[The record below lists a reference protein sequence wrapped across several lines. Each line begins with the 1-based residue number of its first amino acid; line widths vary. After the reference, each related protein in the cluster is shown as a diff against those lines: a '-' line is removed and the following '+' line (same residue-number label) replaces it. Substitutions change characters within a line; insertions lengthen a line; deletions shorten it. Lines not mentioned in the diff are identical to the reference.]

1 MKIVRKFCLY
11 LTIAVFAVC
20 TPFSVPTVLPQDSD
34 TPAADSQGRI
44 TISVKVNTV
53 NVPVTVRK
61 RDGGFIKGL
70 SQDAFRIYEDG
81 VPQEISL
88 FTQEALP
95 TNIAIVLDISG
106 SVGNAWGSIQHATRK
121 FVEQLHPED
130 KFSLFTFNTQI
141 RLKMDWGNNTDRMDQ
156 VLGSIFCTGNTKVWD
171 TIWAI
176 GSDAFKGIEGKKA
189 IIIMSDGMDNRS
201 IKTYDEAVEEAVRS
215 EAAVYIVSKTEALRQ
230 MYLYDKRKYGD
241 PYGLFRP
248 EDFVIADLALRNL
261 AEKTGGRVLYPNSFG
276 QLNDIYEEVIEEL
289 RNQYTIGYVSNN
301 AINDGSYRNIDVRVN
316 VPDSSVTARPGY
328 YAPNEIP

>member
-1 MKIVRKFCLY
+1 MEQISNVITPEPLASDLLKKMDAYWRAANY
-11 LTIAVFAVC
+11 L
-20 TPFSVPTVLPQDSD
+20 
-34 TPAADSQGRI
+34 
-44 TISVKVNTV
+44 
-53 NVPVTVRK
+53 
-61 RDGGFIKGL
+61 
-70 SQDAFRIYEDG
+70 
-81 VPQEISL
+81 
-88 FTQEALP
+88 
-95 TNIAIVLDISG
+95 
-106 SVGNAWGSIQHATRK
+106 SVG
-121 FVEQLHPED
+121 
-130 KFSLFTFNTQI
+130 
-141 RLKMDWGNNTDRMDQ
+141 
-156 VLGSIFCTGNTKVWD
+156 
-171 TIWAI
+171 
-176 GSDAFKGIEGKKA
+176 
-189 IIIMSDGMDNRS
+189 
-201 IKTYDEAVEEAVRS
+201 
-215 EAAVYIVSKTEALRQ
+215 Q